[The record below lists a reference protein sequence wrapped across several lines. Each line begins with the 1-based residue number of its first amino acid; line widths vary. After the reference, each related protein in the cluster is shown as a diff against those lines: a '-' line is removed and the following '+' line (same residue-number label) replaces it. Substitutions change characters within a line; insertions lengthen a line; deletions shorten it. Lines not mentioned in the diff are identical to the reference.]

1 MSDYQWRVNGSVRL
15 CIFVRGV
22 TGLLVDLLSRFS
34 RFQCV
39 REYESLVAWDFQK
52 ADAEWAQS
60 QAKFLASDLD
70 VLCSA
75 VGGAMQVNVRKHRVE
90 LSMRSVNKGR
100 LVASLLDTLQ
110 QSAKGVA
117 ETLPSAAPTFV
128 FTVGDDV
135 TDEDMFSAARKWV
148 ESPCAPDGSRAVNVL
163 VGRHS
168 TPQSA
173 ANFSLAS
180 VTAVQALIVA
190 LYEASKITA
199 GDGIAAKM
207 STTSI

>member
-1 MSDYQWRVNGSVRL
+1 MPSSP
-15 CIFVRGV
+15 CAH
-22 TGLLVDLLSRFS
+22 LSPLRS
-34 RFQCV
+34 SQCV

-60 QAKFLASDLD
+60 QAKFLAADLD

-75 VGGAMQVNVRKHRVE
+75 VGGALQVNVRKHRVE

-100 LVASLLDTLQ
+100 LVASLLEMLQ
-110 QSAKGVA
+110 QSGRPAAPESAA
-117 ETLPSAAPTFV
+117 EVPPPAAAPTFV

-148 ESPCAPDGSRAVNVL
+148 DSPGAPAGSRAVNVL

-168 TPQSA
+168 PPASA

-180 VTAVQALIVA
+180 VAAVQSLIVA
-190 LYEASKITA
+190 LFEASKLFA
-199 GDGIAAKM
+199 
-207 STTSI
+207 ST